1 MKDFLKGVWTILRR
15 EVAAQFSSPMA
26 YIFLVVFLTV
36 STGLFLFLGA
46 FFAYPT
52 AEMGRYFGF
61 LIPVLCIFAPAA
73 TMRIWAED
81 RKENTIEMLLTFPI
95 SAPAL
100 VLGKFLAAFVFYLSA
115 LAGTF
120 MIPVMLAWLGE
131 PDWGPIVSGYLGAM
145 LVGALFV
152 ALGMFVSGFCRD
164 QVTAFVLSFLAC
176 GVISLVGWGNFAMIM
191 EGSLGGF
198 GAFIRVVFGMTGHYE
213 PFVIGKVVIADILY
227 FLGWTALFLF
237 LNGVYLEG
245 RNRPRAGLM
254 FSGLVALAVV
264 VGGLFNWAVTD
275 WNLGRIDM
283 TEGNIYSV
291 SEATTRIL
299 GRLKTNVNVNV
310 YISPASKMPP
320 AMRNLERDIMAK
332 LDEMRAAS
340 GGMLVPA
347 VKHMHAAKQFE
358 GLRDEEKEEPVDEK
372 EKKKKSIEARLREKG
387 VKPFAVG
394 TFEADE
400 QRTALVYSSIGVAY
414 KEKKEEII
422 AGILPDNMPE
432 GNLSQLE
439 YNLMNVI
446 YRMTREEP
454 PTVALFAAIEE
465 INIPPQMLMQWRM
478 QGRPVPQPVDRYEFL
493 QPILSHGKFDVRRV
507 KLQKGDGMPD
517 KYDVLAVVEPKD
529 FGERHRW
536 EIARALRSGKS
547 VFLAVQNERWDYSVR
562 GTAKAVNKREL
573 KPGINELL
581 SEYGLAVD
589 TATLMDTNSGTLTM
603 TQRVQNPRN
612 FQEALMGRRVP
623 FDLPMHVVVKSDS
636 INRDVS
642 ITNNLGDLLYLWGSR
657 IKVNQEKLDERKL
670 EVTTLFTSSD
680 EAWTAPTESSLREQD
695 IRQPADTSRVPL
707 AVLVRG
713 RLDKDGKRELFP
725 DVHAG
730 KERPEWPDKP
740 PQPGMR
746 PPPPEEEGPAGPVEP
761 APGKLI
767 LVGCAEMFTKGA
779 ISRPGHM
786 DFFMNCVEALT
797 FGDDLIQIRAKK
809 PIPRTID
816 KPSDFSRGLWKVL
829 EMGLMSAVVIAAGI
843 LRMVMV
849 ARSRARYRAS
859 LSKAA

>member
-1 MKDFLKGVWTILRR
+1 VKDFWRGVWTIFRR
-15 EVAAQFSSPMA
+15 ETAAQFGSPMA

-73 TMRIWAED
+73 TMRMWAED

-152 ALGMFVSGFCRD
+152 ALGMFISGFCRD

-176 GVISLVGWGNFAMIM
+176 GVISLVGWSNFAMIM
-191 EGSLGGF
+191 EGSLGSF

-213 PFVIGKVVIADILY
+213 PFVIGKVVVTGILY
-227 FLGWTALFLF
+227 FLAWTALFLF

-264 VGGLFNWAVTD
+264 VGGLFNWSVTE
-275 WNLGRIDM
+275 WKFGRIDM

-299 GRLKTNVNVNV
+299 GRLKTKANVNV
-310 YISPASKMPP
+310 YISPAAKMPP
-320 AMRNLERDIMAK
+320 SMRSLERDIMAK
-332 LDEMRAAS
+332 LDEMHAAS
-340 GGMLVPA
+340 GGMLVPR
-347 VKHMHAAKQFE
+347 VKHMYADKRFE
-358 GLRDEEKEEPVDEK
+358 GLEDKEEEPADEK
-372 EKKKKSIEARLREKG
+372 EKKKKSLEARLRERG
-387 VKPFAVG
+387 VKPFQVG

-400 QRTALVYSSIGVAY
+400 QRTVLVYSSIGVAY
-414 KEKKEEII
+414 KEKEEEII

-465 INIPPQMLMQWRM
+465 INIPPQMLMQFRM
-478 QGRPVPQPVDRYEFL
+478 QGRPIPQPVDRYQYLGRIL
-493 QPILSHGKFDVRRV
+493 QHGKFDVRRV
-507 KLQKGDGMPD
+507 KLQKGDGVPD

-547 VFLAVQNERWDYSVR
+547 VFLAVQNERWNYSVR
-562 GTAKAVNKREL
+562 GEAKSANKQEL
-573 KPGINELL
+573 KSGINELL
-581 SEYGLAVD
+581 SEYGLEVD
-589 TATLMDTNSGTLTM
+589 TDTLMDANSGTLTM
-603 TQRVQNPRN
+603 TQRVQNPRS
-612 FQEALMGRRVP
+612 FEEALMGRRVP
-623 FDLPMHVVVKSDS
+623 FDLPMHVMLKSDS
-636 INRDVS
+636 MNRGVS
-642 ITNNLGDLLYLWGSR
+642 ITNNLGDLIYLWGSR
-657 IKVNQEKLDERKL
+657 IKANQERLDEKKL

-680 EAWTAPTESSLREQD
+680 EAWTAPTESSLREED

-713 RLDKDGKRELFP
+713 RLGKDGKRGQFP
-725 DVHAG
+725 DVYAG

-740 PQPGMR
+740 PQQGMR
-746 PPPPEEEGPAGPVEP
+746 PPPRDEPEGPAAPVEP

-767 LVGCAEMFTKGA
+767 LVGCAEMFTSQF
-779 ISRPGHM
+779 IPRPGHM
-786 DFFMNCVEALT
+786 DFFTNCVEALT
-797 FGDDLIQIRAKK
+797 FGDDLIEIRAKK
-809 PIPRTID
+809 RIPRTID
-816 KPSDFSRGLWKVL
+816 KPSDFSRGFWKVMA
-829 EMGLMSAVVIAAGI
+829 MGFMSAVVIAAGI